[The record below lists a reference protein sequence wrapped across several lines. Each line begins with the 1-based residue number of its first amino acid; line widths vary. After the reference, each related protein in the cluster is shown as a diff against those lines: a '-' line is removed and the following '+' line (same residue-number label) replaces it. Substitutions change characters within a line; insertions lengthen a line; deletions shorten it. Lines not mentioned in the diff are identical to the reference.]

1 MAKFIKL
8 TELRRNCAVAID
20 IEAIECMYEVS
31 NGGTELISVARS
43 TKYVVKESLD
53 DILALLAED
62 GMAIR
67 DAKVSDPIVE
77 R

>member
-1 MAKFIKL
+1 
-8 TELRRNCAVAID
+8 
-20 IEAIECMYEVS
+20 MYEVY
-31 NGGTELISVARS
+31 NGGTELISVARN

-53 DILALLAED
+53 DILVLLAED

-67 DAKVSDPIVE
+67 DAKVTDHIME